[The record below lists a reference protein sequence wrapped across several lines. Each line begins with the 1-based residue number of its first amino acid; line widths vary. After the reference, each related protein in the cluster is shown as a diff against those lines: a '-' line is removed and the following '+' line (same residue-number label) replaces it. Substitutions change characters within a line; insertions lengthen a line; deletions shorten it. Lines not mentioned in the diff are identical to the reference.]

1 MRVQRA
7 AATNEALL
15 DGRGAP
21 WAKIEARKIDL
32 VPSPVVM
39 ALEVSH
45 LMAFSQGHGAV
56 KAISAR
62 IAHNGE
68 TLNIR
73 LAWEDPQR
81 DDRIP
86 DLDRFVDAAAVV
98 FPLLEDANPLT
109 MGDEARPVNAW
120 LWKADQP
127 EPFDV
132 IARGFS
138 TTQRRPASGSR
149 LAARGFHQDGKWV
162 VVFQRPLQ
170 PGSGEFAHF
179 EPGTSAKISFAVWD
193 GSNSERAG
201 QKAVSGVFLELE
213 LDR

>member
-21 WAKIEARKIDL
+21 WVKIEERKIDL
-32 VPSPVVM
+32 VPSPAVM
-39 ALEVSH
+39 AMEVSR
-45 LMAFSQGHGAV
+45 LMALSQGHGV
-56 KAISAR
+56 LKAISAR
-62 IAHNGE
+62 MAHNGE
-68 TLNIR
+68 TLSIR
-73 LAWEDPQR
+73 VAWEDPRR

-86 DLDRFVDAAAVV
+86 DLDRFADAAAVV

-109 MGDEARPVNAW
+109 MGDDAKPVNAW
-120 LWKADQP
+120 LWKADRA

-138 TTQRRPASGSR
+138 TSQRRPASASG
-149 LAARGFHQDGKWV
+149 LAARGQHHDGKWV
-162 VVFQRPLQ
+162 VVFQRPLR
-170 PGSGEFAHF
+170 PGGGDFAHF
-179 EPGTSAKISFAVWD
+179 QPGGSAKISFAVWD
-193 GSNSERAG
+193 GSNAERAG
-201 QKAVSGVFLELE
+201 QKAVSGVFIDLE